1 LLTAYSEA
9 TTVKSLDIRDA
20 RVMAG
25 LLMGGALPALLSSMT
40 LTAVGR
46 TAELRLLRYGVSS
59 ERFPDFEG
67 KVRPDYQSRIDI
79 AASGALGQ
87 LLVPC
92 LVAAASPFAIV
103 FTLGRESLAGFLA
116 GNIVSGILL
125 AISMANAGG
134 AWDNAKKHIAAGAF
148 GGERSLARISSVVGY
163 MVGDP
168 LKDAAGPTLN
178 IVVELVAA
186 VSLAFVPLFLRFVR

>member
-40 LTAVGR
+40 LNTVGR
-46 TAELRLLRYGVSS
+46 TAGLRLLRYGVSS

-67 KVRPDYQSRIDI
+67 KVRPDYQRRIDI

-92 LVAAASPFAIV
+92 LVAVASP
-103 FTLGRESLAGFLA
+103 
-116 GNIVSGILL
+116 
-125 AISMANAGG
+125 
-134 AWDNAKKHIAAGAF
+134 
-148 GGERSLARISSVVGY
+148 
-163 MVGDP
+163 
-168 LKDAAGPTLN
+168 
-178 IVVELVAA
+178 
-186 VSLAFVPLFLRFVR
+186 